1 MVQKTIKKTFS
12 LSLAA
17 VEGLKE
23 KQQNPFY
30 NASGAVSE
38 FFTDE
43 TQYTMKQFE
52 KQLIVIDAD
61 IGILEDKRAY
71 TISLM
76 SRLMEKE
83 KKQQDLALKAI
94 KDNEYAIKEYAK
106 TINKTVEQVE
116 EMIKEVK
123 DGC

>member
-1 MVQKTIKKTFS
+1 M
-12 LSLAA
+12 L
-17 VEGLKE
+17 
-23 KQQNPFY
+23 
-30 NASGAVSE
+30 
-38 FFTDE
+38 